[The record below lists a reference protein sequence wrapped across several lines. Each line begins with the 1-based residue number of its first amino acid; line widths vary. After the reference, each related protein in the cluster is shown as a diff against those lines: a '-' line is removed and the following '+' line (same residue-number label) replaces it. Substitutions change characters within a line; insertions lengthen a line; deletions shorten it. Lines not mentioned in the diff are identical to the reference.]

1 MSCSLSPG
9 IFLLPA
15 GGVVSGIRRHP
26 YLEGRK
32 DFLHLACATAISF
45 NHKQVPSSVMVSV
58 PSVVPSIVP
67 QRAKHW
73 YDWFADDDTPEERKL
88 ILKLDMLIVPYAFV
102 VYWVKYLDQANI
114 NNAYVAGLSD
124 ELGFHGNELVH
135 LQTIYTVGA
144 VVGQIPFAW
153 LFTKIRMHW
162 LLPGMDMA
170 WGVFTLLQY
179 RSQGYSELMAYR
191 FLIGFFESAYFPGV
205 HYVFGAWYR
214 GHELGRR
221 GGVFYV
227 GLTLGTL
234 TAGLITSAATSTL
247 EGVNGLSGWR
257 WMYIIC
263 SCITFFFGLVGIF
276 VFPGTPDMPNKFV
289 LKDHDIELAKRRLEK
304 DGPRHSGQLTWRT
317 VKNVFMSWKLYVLV
331 LWDIFFWN
339 SSINTSSGG
348 YLLWIKSLKRFDSSK
363 VNQLGSTAPAIGI
376 FYVLFICFGADL
388 FLGRAGAITLS
399 YTWNLIGAIILSVW
413 DVPESAKWFAFNT
426 IYSSVA
432 MSSVLYGWANDIM
445 RHNPD
450 ERSFMLITMNAV
462 SQSTT
467 AWTPLLVFKTVEA
480 PRFHKGYP
488 FVAAS
493 TVATVLMTFVV
504 RHLHNREE
512 KQRKLKAESVD
523 GETQPGTPPE
533 GTFVV
538 DASQKSS

>member
-1 MSCSLSPG
+1 MASRV
-9 IFLLPA
+9 
-15 GGVVSGIRRHP
+15 GVGCTS
-26 YLEGRK
+26 
-32 DFLHLACATAISF
+32 
-45 NHKQVPSSVMVSV
+45 SSVNSY
-58 PSVVPSIVP
+58 PLLKKGQLTRCP
-67 QRAKHW
+67 Q
-73 YDWFADDDTPEERKL
+73 
-88 ILKLDMLIVPYAFV
+88 
-102 VYWVKYLDQANI
+102 
-114 NNAYVAGLSD
+114 
-124 ELGFHGNELVH
+124 
-135 LQTIYTVGA
+135 
-144 VVGQIPFAW
+144 
-153 LFTKIRMHW
+153 
-162 LLPGMDMA
+162 
-170 WGVFTLLQY
+170 
-179 RSQGYSELMAYR
+179 
-191 FLIGFFESAYFPGV
+191 
-205 HYVFGAWYR
+205 
-214 GHELGRR
+214 
-221 GGVFYV
+221 
-227 GLTLGTL
+227 
-234 TAGLITSAATSTL
+234 
-247 EGVNGLSGWR
+247 
-257 WMYIIC
+257 C

-317 VKNVFMSWKLYVLV
+317 VKNVFMRWKLYVLV

-512 KQRKLKAESVD
+512 
-523 GETQPGTPPE
+523 
-533 GTFVV
+533 
-538 DASQKSS
+538 